1 MPEPTISVV
10 IATYGRAQFLGQALR
25 SLADQSLPPH
35 EVIVVDDC
43 SPEPT
48 ELPDTLPLTLTV
60 LRHARNQGPGAA
72 RNTGASYASGD
83 WILFLDDDDLLTPQR
98 LRWAI
103 TQMGDARAHVAG
115 VEGFT
120 LDGGRADMVSHVY
133 SGDMRSGFTHDKP
146 PLLGQ
151 VVFRREDV
159 LQFDPTLR
167 VSEDTEWWL
176 RMADRAVFA
185 WHPEVGL
192 RYRCHPEVRVGVR
205 SDTRFRARRQVAIR
219 HAPGV
224 DRRTRARLY
233 GNVGAEALLAGLR
246 LQAAGWAVRALAV
259 RPTVLNAK
267 RLVRSVLPLDQHQ
280 AAPTA
285 KRWVSPAGWMRGR

>member
-1 MPEPTISVV
+1 MSEPTITVV
-10 IATYGRAQFLGQALR
+10 IPTYGRAQFLGQALE
-25 SLADQSLPPH
+25 SLANQSLRPH

-48 ELPDTLPLTLTV
+48 ALPDTMRLAVTV

-72 RNTGASYASGD
+72 RNSGASHASGD
-83 WILFLDDDDLLTPQR
+83 WILFLDDDDLLTPHR
-98 LRWAI
+98 LRWAVAE
-103 TQMGDARAHVAG
+103 MGEARAHVTD
-115 VEGFT
+115 VEWFNP
-120 LDGGRADMVSHVY
+120 DGSTEWAPSRVY
-133 SGDMRSGFTHDKP
+133 SGDMRDGFTHEKP
-146 PLLGQ
+146 PQLGQ

-192 RYRCHPEVRVGVR
+192 RYRCHPEVRAGVR
-205 SDTRFRARRQVAIR
+205 SDTRFQARRQVAMR
-219 HAPGV
+219 HAGGF

-246 LQAAGWAVRALAV
+246 PQAAAWTLRSLAV
-259 RPTVLNAK
+259 RPSLLNAK
-267 RLVRSVLPLDQHQ
+267 RLMRSVLPLDRQP
-280 AAPTA
+280 ALPTSDGL
-285 KRWVSPAGWMRGR
+285 VSEAGSMRGR

>member
-1 MPEPTISVV
+1 MSEPTITVV
-10 IATYGRAQFLGQALR
+10 IATHGRAPFLGLALE
-25 SLADQSLPPH
+25 SLANQSRRPD

-48 ELPDTLPLTLTV
+48 VLPDELPFAMTV

-72 RNTGASYASGD
+72 RNTGAAHAGGD
-83 WILFLDDDDLLTPQR
+83 WILFLDDDDLLTPDR
-98 LRWAI
+98 LRWAVEE
-103 TQMGDARAHVAG
+103 MGEARAHVTD
-115 VEGFT
+115 VEWFHPDGST
-120 LDGGRADMVSHVY
+120 ARAGGRVY
-133 SGDMRSGFTHDKP
+133 SGDLRDGFTHDRP

-185 WHPEVGL
+185 WQPEVGL
-192 RYRCHPEVRVGVR
+192 RYRFHPEPRAGVR
-205 SDTRFRARRQVAIR
+205 SNTRFLARRQVAVR
-219 HAPGV
+219 HAGGA

-246 LQAAGWAVRALAV
+246 PQAAAWTLRSLAA
-259 RPTVLNAK
+259 RPTALNAK
-267 RLVRSVLPLDQHQ
+267 RLVRSVLHL
-280 AAPTA
+280 APQPDPPTVDRA
-285 KRWVSPAGWMRGR
+285 VREAGSTRGR